1 MRIGFLGGTFNPPHN
16 GHIHLAR
23 EWSSRLAL
31 DRFLI
36 TPTGTPPHKAAA
48 DVPGEMRLEMC
59 RIAAEESGGLLEA
72 FDFEVRRSGQKSYSV
87 ITLSAL
93 HALYPDSEIFMVMGA
108 DMFVSLES
116 WYDFDRLKTLATFCS
131 VPRAGI
137 SARQLENHRLHLK
150 PRGCE
155 GLVADVPEMEL
166 SSSEIRR
173 RVNEGEPITGLV
185 PSGVE
190 RYIDSHG
197 LYRKTQE

>member
-116 WYDFDRLKTLATFCS
+116 WYDFDRLKTLATFCTM
-131 VPRAGI
+131 PRDGI
-137 SARQLENHRLHLK
+137 TPRQLEAGKHPVPQEMQTIQETAPAPGMRFQKQLFLK
-150 PRGCE
+150 PRSPGM
-155 GLVADVPEMEL
+155 APQ
-166 SSSEIRR
+166 
-173 RVNEGEPITGLV
+173 IT
-185 PSGVE
+185 SW
-190 RYIDSHG
+190 
-197 LYRKTQE
+197 